1 MVPPSICKCHQLS
14 RECQPLLV
22 NVMWVGFKYDEQRS
36 SAILE
41 WSPPLIFGVA
51 KFRAGHAT
59 LDKVM

>member
-1 MVPPSICKCHQLS
+1 M
-14 RECQPLLV
+14 